1 MTMLKT
7 ITKRLP
13 SLYVDIPALRPGT
26 VGAYALALLSVGV
39 ATALRLA
46 VDPYLVG
53 AQFVTFFPAIV
64 ITTLISGFGA
74 GFLCAVLSTAAVD
87 FFVLEPRWSFSISV
101 EDPANVADLLLFGPL
116 AAYCVILISRM
127 RIAIE
132 REQAERALR
141 ASKDRMQLAL
151 DAAQLG
157 WWQYD
162 PHRRMVSGDTRFKEI
177 LDVATDET
185 PTEELA
191 KRVHPDDTK
200 RYWADRE
207 ATIDPAEAKGCAYQ
221 YRVQRTG
228 GEVRWVETHWLP
240 YFEGDGRERRAAHA
254 IGTVQ
259 DVTERK
265 EREEK
270 ERVLMEEINH
280 RAKNMLSVVH
290 SIAKQTANQTPQD
303 FIERFSG
310 RIQALSAT
318 QNLLVRN
325 VWNGV
330 EIGDLVRAQ
339 LGNFADLV
347 GSRIATDGPKLRMK
361 PASAQAIGLA
371 LHELATNAGKYGS
384 LSVDGGRVDIGWETD
399 GDTFTMSWVERDG
412 PPVSAPKRRGFGT
425 VVMEAMAE
433 SSVDGAVD
441 LAYAPSGVT
450 WRLSC
455 PAANAVEHTPA

>member
-1 MTMLKT
+1 
-7 ITKRLP
+7 
-13 SLYVDIPALRPGT
+13 
-26 VGAYALALLSVGV
+26 
-39 ATALRLA
+39 
-46 VDPYLVG
+46 VG

-87 FFVLEPRWSFSISV
+87 FFVLEPRWSFTVSV
-101 EDPANVADLLLFGPL
+101 EDAANVVDLLLFGPL

-162 PHRRMVSGDTRFKEI
+162 PHRRIVSGDTRFKEI
-177 LDVATDET
+177 LDVATDGT
-185 PTEELA
+185 PTEEIA

-207 ATIDPAEAKGCAYQ
+207 AALDPADAKGCAYQ

-228 GEVRWVETHWLP
+228 DEVRWVETHWLP

-259 DVTERK
+259 DITERK

-280 RAKNMLSVVH
+280 RAK
-290 SIAKQTANQTPQD
+290 K
-303 FIERFSG
+303 
-310 RIQALSAT
+310 
-318 QNLLVRN
+318 
-325 VWNGV
+325 
-330 EIGDLVRAQ
+330 
-339 LGNFADLV
+339 ADLANAHSSSMSP
-347 GSRIATDGPKLRMK
+347 GAADAEQKKFGMTPKQPKTSRSKVA
-361 PASAQAIGLA
+361 LA
-371 LHELATNAGKYGS
+371 ARGS
-384 LSVDGGRVDIGWETD
+384 LGSVGTWMSGLELTTGRPSVTGADFET
-399 GDTFTMSWVERDG
+399 SIL
-412 PPVSAPKRRGFGT
+412 P
-425 VVMEAMAE
+425 
-433 SSVDGAVD
+433 
-441 LAYAPSGVT
+441 
-450 WRLSC
+450 WRQ
-455 PAANAVEHTPA
+455 